1 MQTVVQLMH
10 SQADPNRR
18 NRKRI
23 GLYKSAKEARA
34 AITELSSLPGFRNPD
49 GFFSLH
55 ECIIDHDYVPHGLDT
70 QEPSPT
76 LTDATPSNQ
85 NFDKLFL
92 VYNESIESE
101 IYQGDTVVFI
111 GYYSSEDLAKI
122 AIQKLQKLEIFP
134 TEKREFN
141 YFSVFLNQT
150 NWTSGYATVEETMKH
165 FR

>member
-1 MQTVVQLMH
+1 MH
-10 SQADPNRR
+10 SQANPNRR

-23 GLYKSAKEARA
+23 GLYESAKEAQA
-34 AITELSSLPGFRNPD
+34 AITELNSLPGFRNPE

-70 QEPSPT
+70 QEPPPT

-92 VYNESIESE
+92 VYNQPIESE
-101 IYQGDTVVFI
+101 ISQGDTVVFI
-111 GYYSSEDLAKI
+111 GYYSSEDSAKT
-122 AIQKLQKLEIFP
+122 AIRKIQKLEIFSQ
-134 TEKREFN
+134 EKREFN
-141 YFSVFLNQT
+141 YCSVLLNQT
-150 NWTSGYATVEETMKH
+150 NWTSGYATVEETMKQ